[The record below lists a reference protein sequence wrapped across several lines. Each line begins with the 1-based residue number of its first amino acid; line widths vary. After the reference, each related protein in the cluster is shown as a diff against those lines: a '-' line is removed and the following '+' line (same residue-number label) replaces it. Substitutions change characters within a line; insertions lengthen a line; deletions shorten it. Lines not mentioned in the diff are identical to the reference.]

1 MRNSLLD
8 VISKGSINI
17 NSDFSEGLEV
27 YKRNIQHIIDLCL
40 ANNIKIIL
48 STFCYYLHSSIKNDP
63 LHILFEKIVKEEN
76 KIINKLA
83 KKYNLKLVDN
93 ASLIPN
99 KNLYFLDS
107 MHFTPEGMQLLA
119 KNISEKITY

>member
-1 MRNSLLD
+1 MIKKILKNPKYGFPTLIFFFIILPFVAS
-8 VISKGSINI
+8 NI
-17 NSDFSEGLEV
+17 YG
-27 YKRNIQHIIDLCL
+27 
-40 ANNIKIIL
+40 NNI
-48 STFCYYLHSSIKNDP
+48 YD
-63 LHILFEKIVKEEN
+63 KIVKEEN